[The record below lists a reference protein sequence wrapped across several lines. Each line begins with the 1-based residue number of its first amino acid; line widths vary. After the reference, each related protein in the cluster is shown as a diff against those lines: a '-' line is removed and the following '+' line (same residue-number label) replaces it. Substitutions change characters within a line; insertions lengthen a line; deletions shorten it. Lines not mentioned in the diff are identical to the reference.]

1 MENNN
6 YENYEIE
13 AIEEAEVIDIDDY
26 TVEECGNDKGK
37 LALVIGGLTLVG
49 AGAALAIKKIK
60 EKKAGKPKVKRRLRW
75 VEVEDTKADVEAE
88 EAVEEVEEVK
98 EATK

>member
-1 MENNN
+1 ML
-6 YENYEIE
+6 
-13 AIEEAEVIDIDDY
+13 D
-26 TVEECGNDKGK
+26 
-37 LALVIGGLTLVG
+37 
-49 AGAALAIKKIK
+49 IKKIK

-88 EAVEEVEEVK
+88 EAVEKVEEVK